1 MVVVLTGTDLYQ
13 NIQVSASA
21 RQALAW
27 ATRLVVLQKQGLFE
41 LPENLQ
47 AKTQVIYQSAK
58 KVKPAR
64 NFFSKKDF
72 NVLVIANLRVEKD
85 PFRTALALSKLPS
98 DSKIQVFH
106 IGLPLN
112 QEMEK
117 ELKLMQENN
126 ARYHWLEAFS
136 HNKTKQLIAVAD
148 LVCITSRIEGG
159 SNVLCESL
167 AAGTPVITTNIP
179 SLVATLGDNYP
190 GYFSVGDTEKLANLL
205 WQAENDINFYQE
217 LKNNCKK
224 VAYLVEPATEE
235 RCWQDLIK
243 QLSEC

>member
-13 NIQVSASA
+13 NIQVSESA
-21 RQALAW
+21 RQALDW
-27 ATRLVVLQKQGLFE
+27 ATHLVVLQKQGLLE
-41 LPENLQ
+41 LPEHLQ
-47 AKTQVIYQSAK
+47 AKTHIIYQSAK
-58 KVKPAR
+58 KVKPAK
-64 NFFSKKDF
+64 NFFSKKGF
-72 NVLVIANLRVEKD
+72 NVLVVANLRVEKD

-112 QEMEK
+112 QEMEE
-117 ELKLMQENN
+117 ELKLIQENN
-126 ARYHWLEAFS
+126 IRYHWLGS
-136 HNKTKQLIAVAD
+136 LPHNKTKQYIAAAA

-167 AAGTPVITTNIP
+167 AAKTPVITTNIP
-179 SLVATLGDNYP
+179 SLVATLGDGYP
-190 GYFSVGDTEKLANLL
+190 GYFSVGDTEKLADLL
-205 WQAENDINFYQE
+205 WKAESDTKFYQE

-235 RCWQDLIK
+235 KCWQDLIK

>member
-13 NIQVSASA
+13 NIQVSESA
-21 RQALAW
+21 RQALSW

-41 LPENLQ
+41 LPEHLQ
-47 AKTQVIYQSAK
+47 AKTQVIYQSAR
-58 KVKPAR
+58 KVKPAKS
-64 NFFSKKDF
+64 FFSNKNF
-72 NVLVIANLRVEKD
+72 NVLVVANLRVEKD
-85 PFRTALALSKLPS
+85 PFRTALALSKLS
-98 DSKIQVFH
+98 IDSKIQVFH

-117 ELKLMQENN
+117 ELKLIQENN
-126 ARYHWLEAFS
+126 ARYHWLGSFS
-136 HNKTKQLIAVAD
+136 HHKTKQLITAAD

-190 GYFSVGDTEKLANLL
+190 GYFSVGDTKKLANLL
-205 WQAENDINFYQE
+205 WQAETDINFYQE